1 MDNVQ
6 FTKEYI
12 NEKIADIGFNEK
24 GKICIDFSYICN
36 KSELLEAAKDL
47 NFTVTKGQGKGVYW
61 IGKQ

>member
-1 MDNVQ
+1 MNNVQ

-12 NEKIADIGFNEK
+12 NEKIEDIGFNEQ

-36 KSELLEAAKDL
+36 KSELLEAATGL

-61 IGKQ
+61 IGKE